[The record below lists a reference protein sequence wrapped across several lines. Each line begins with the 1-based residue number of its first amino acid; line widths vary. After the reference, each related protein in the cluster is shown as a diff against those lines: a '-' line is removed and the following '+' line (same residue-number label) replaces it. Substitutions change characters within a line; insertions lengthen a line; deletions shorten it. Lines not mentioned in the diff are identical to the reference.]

1 MSGQDHEIKGSA
13 FVTLLRW
20 ASVERPGAVPA
31 FFDALPPT
39 DREPVRG
46 ALPSTYH
53 PEALH
58 QRVLGAAFTTF
69 AAGDL
74 DAYEAMIGACTL
86 LGVQTFA
93 RLVLGFT
100 SPAFLVRRLPALWGV
115 LRRGPAT
122 LTVEQVGPTSVLRYR
137 EFPFF
142 GDRLYRHYFRALL
155 GAVVTPTLGHAP
167 VVELLGH
174 GADWLD
180 VEIALSRG

>member
-1 MSGQDHEIKGSA
+1 MAGADHEIKGSA

-20 ASVERPGAVPA
+20 AAVERPAAVPA

-39 DREPVRG
+39 DREPVRS
-46 ALPSTYH
+46 ALPSTHH

-58 QRVLGAAFTTF
+58 QRVLGAAFTAF

-74 DAYEAMIGACTL
+74 AAYEAMIGECTL

-122 LTVEQVGPTSVLRYR
+122 LTVDQAGRESVLHYR
-137 EFPFF
+137 QFPFF
-142 GDRLYRHYFRALL
+142 DDRLYRHYFRALL
-155 GAVVTPTLGHAP
+155 RAVVTPTLGHAP
-167 VVELLGH
+167 RVELLGH

-180 VEIALSRG
+180 VEIDLSRG